1 MKVYRGFSDSLHGL
15 GPCIVLVE
23 DAAGWRPLA
32 RVSHE
37 SAEGWGWGY
46 GGPGAADLARS
57 LLADH
62 LGRPVP
68 HAVCRRF
75 VWEVVGR
82 WAQGWRWVYTSAD
95 LDAWLASARRRGAI
109 PAPEMLSADGDT
121 VPP

>member
-1 MKVYRGFSDSLHGL
+1 VKIYRGFSDSLHGL

-23 DAAGWRPLA
+23 DAAGWRPLP

-46 GGPGAADLARS
+46 GGVGAADLARS

-62 LGRPVP
+62 LGRPAP
-68 HAVCRRF
+68 RAVWRCF

-95 LDAWLASARRRGAI
+95 LDAWLASAQRRGAI
-109 PAPEMLSADGDT
+109 PALERLAADGDA
-121 VPP
+121 VSP